1 MYSEVISA
9 AALVLVAIIESI
21 AAHDRKKHKIDR
33 ERALRREQDR
43 VTECRLTMKMLD
55 ANLELSLATAL
66 AVEQQKL
73 NGEMK
78 AAKLKAAKVQDEYNE
93 FIQQL
98 AARQVSKV

>member
-1 MYSEVISA
+1 MGEVISA
-9 AALVLVAIIESI
+9 AALILVAIIEAI
-21 AAHDRKKHKIDR
+21 AATDRKRHKRDR
-33 ERALRREQDR
+33 ERTERRERDR
-43 VTECRLTMKMLD
+43 ATECRLTMKMLD

-78 AAKLKAAKVQDEYNE
+78 AAKLKAAKVQDEYSE